1 LTRKRIWQ
9 KLRLVLRKRLFALLV
24 SATFTLAAFA
34 VPTRI
39 ACAQQPSAP
48 DKVILD
54 TDIGDDVDDAF
65 ALALLLAS
73 PRVELLGV
81 TTAWGDTD
89 LRARLVARFLADTGH
104 SDIPVAAGPATKANS
119 TFSQRRYAEA
129 FPARQW
135 PNGVNFIL
143 DQIRRYPG
151 QITLISIAPLST
163 VGAVIDQ
170 DPGTFRKLKRVVIMG
185 GCIRRGYGDLG
196 YLPAGHPGPEYNP
209 TPEYNIDQDI
219 PSARK
224 LFAAGVPLYVMPLD
238 STQLKLDEVLR
249 TTLFSQG
256 THTTDALSQLYW
268 QWSASTGSPTPTLF
282 DAMAAAQAIDPA
294 LCPTQPMHIRID
306 DVGKTVEE
314 PGTPNAN
321 VCLQSDADQFFHF
334 YMRTMIGTPS
344 ADK

>member
-1 LTRKRIWQ
+1 
-9 KLRLVLRKRLFALLV
+9 VLRKRLFALLV
-24 SATFTLAAFA
+24 SATLIVAAFA
-34 VPTRI
+34 APVRT
-39 ACAQQPSAP
+39 ANAQQPSAP

-89 LRARLVARFLADTGH
+89 LRARLVARFLADSGH
-104 SDIPVAAGPATKANS
+104 SDIPVAAGPATKASS

-151 QITLISIAPLST
+151 QVTLISIAPLST
-163 VGAVIDQ
+163 VGAVINQ
-170 DPGTFRKLKRVVIMG
+170 DPATFRKLKRVVIMG

-196 YLPAGHPGPEYNP
+196 YLPGGHPG
-209 TPEYNIDQDI
+209 PEYNIDQDI

-224 LFAAGVPLYVMPLD
+224 LFVAGVPLYVMPLD

-249 TTLFSQG
+249 ATLFSQG

-282 DAMAAAQAIDPA
+282 DAMAAAEAIDPA
-294 LCPTQPMHIRID
+294 QCPTQPMHIRID

-314 PGTPNAN
+314 PGAPNAN

-334 YMRTMIGTPS
+334 YMRTVLGAAR